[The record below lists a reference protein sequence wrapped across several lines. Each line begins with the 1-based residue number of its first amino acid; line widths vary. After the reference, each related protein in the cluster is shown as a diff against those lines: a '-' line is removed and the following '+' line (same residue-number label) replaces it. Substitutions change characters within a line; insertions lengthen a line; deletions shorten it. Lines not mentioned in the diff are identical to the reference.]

1 MTEALGKTEA
11 LRMTE
16 DARDDSSY
24 FPTMT
29 SRRAFLAA
37 CAASVVSRRAV
48 FAERAPSV
56 ITVYKDA
63 GCDCCVKW
71 IKHLSANGFVVSAN
85 DVQNRDEIRR
95 TMNVPQALGSCH
107 TAVVD
112 RYVIEGHVPADVI
125 KKFLAA
131 KPSSLGLAVPGMPIG
146 SPGMEGGRAERY
158 NVLAFERN
166 GTTRVYA
173 KR

>member
-1 MTEALGKTEA
+1 M
-11 LRMTE
+11 
-16 DARDDSSY
+16 
-24 FPTMT
+24 PT
-29 SRRAFLAA
+29 RRAFLAA
-37 CAASVVSRRAV
+37 LAASAVSRRALL
-48 FAERAPSV
+48 AERAPSV
-56 ITVYKDA
+56 ITVYKDP

-71 IKHLSANGFVVSAN
+71 AKHLSANGFVVMPN
-85 DVQNRDEIRR
+85 DVQNMNEIKR
-95 TMNVPQALGSCH
+95 TMNVPKGLESCH

-125 KKFLAA
+125 KKFLAE
-131 KPSSLGLAVPGMPIG
+131 KPSALGLAVPGMPIG
-146 SPGMEGGRAERY
+146 SPGMEGGKAERY

>member
-1 MTEALGKTEA
+1 MST
-11 LRMTE
+11 
-16 DARDDSSY
+16 
-24 FPTMT
+24 
-29 SRRAFLAA
+29 RRAFLAA
-37 CAASVVSRRAV
+37 LAASAVSRRAV

-56 ITVYKDA
+56 ITVYKDP

-71 IKHLSANGFVVSAN
+71 AKHLSANGFVVMPN
-85 DVQNRDEIRR
+85 DVQNMNEIKR
-95 TMNVPQALGSCH
+95 TMNVPKGLESCH

-125 KKFLAA
+125 KKFLAE
-131 KPSSLGLAVPGMPIG
+131 KSSVLGLAVPGMPIG
-146 SPGMEGGRAERY
+146 SPGMEGGKAERY